1 MPLALF
7 LLLFPPFFPLLL
19 RLESLFP
26 FPFFFLPL
34 LFLDF
39 LLPALLFPFF
49 FLPLLFL
56 VFLLP
61 ALLFPFFFLPLLFLV
76 FLLPGLFLLF
86 PFPFFFLPL
95 DLFAGSA
102 LQVFLTAAFSQ
113 PRAELPLSM
122 IDGTLEASSSVSAS
136 PASLFLL
143 DPKSPFQL
151 AHLSMFPSNSVL
163 VPDSRPVKSPL
174 MASSSGIS
182 TSFIVSS
189 K

>member
-1 MPLALF
+1 MPLLF

-39 LLPALLFPFF
+39 LLPAPLLLLPFF

-56 VFLLP
+56 D
-61 ALLFPFFFLPLLFLV
+61 
-76 FLLPGLFLLF
+76 FLLPGPLLLF

-95 DLFAGSA
+95 DSFAGSA
-102 LQVFLTAAFSQ
+102 LLVFLTAALSQ
-113 PRAELPLSM
+113 PRAELPLFM
-122 IDGTLEASSSVSAS
+122 TDGTLEASSSVSAS

-174 MASSSGIS
+174 MASGFKEPA
-182 TSFIVSS
+182 SFTQPIFL
-189 K
+189 